1 MNKENK
7 KVNDRELKLI
17 FVLGGIV
24 LFFLIY
30 QFGYLNVQKAN
41 ENLKSQVDEVRGEV
55 KVMQTMKQNEETY
68 KAYTDS
74 MTQEMQEVMD
84 AIPSEIRSEDKIMF
98 ARSLEKEYGFHVTG
112 VGLQTDEMVYE
123 MNEDGS
129 NPADDGKLLYRTV
142 VNLDCDCDYTQLKN
156 CLRGLK
162 KNNFKMSVDTASFG
176 PDEETGKLKGNMT
189 VNMYYLYGSEKPYE
203 PLTIDGVSL
212 GTDDIF
218 GTGTITP
225 SAPSDAAGTD
235 TTGTTGTTGKAG
247 TTGTAGTTGKTGTTG
262 TAGTT
267 GTTGTTGTDTG
278 R

>member
-129 NPADDGKLLYRTV
+129 NPADDGRLLYRTV

-212 GTDDIF
+212 GTDNIF

-225 SAPSDAAGTD
+225 SASSDAAGTED
-235 TTGTTGTTGKAG
+235 TTGKTG

-262 TAGTT
+262 TCLLYTSDAA
-267 GTTGTTGTDTG
+267 DE
-278 R
+278 

>member
-142 VNLDCDCDYTQLKN
+142 VNLDCDN
-156 CLRGLK
+156 
-162 KNNFKMSVDTASFG
+162 
-176 PDEETGKLKGNMT
+176 
-189 VNMYYLYGSEKPYE
+189 
-203 PLTIDGVSL
+203 
-212 GTDDIF
+212 IF

-225 SAPSDAAGTD
+225 SVPSDAAGTED
-235 TTGTTGTTGKAG
+235 
-247 TTGTAGTTGKTGTTG
+247 TTG

-267 GTTGTTGTDTG
+267 GTTDTTGTDTG

>member
-30 QFGYLNVQKAN
+30 QFGYRNVQKAN

-74 MTQEMQEVMD
+74 MTQEMQDVMD

-123 MNEDGS
+123 MNEVKD
-129 NPADDGKLLYRTV
+129 K
-142 VNLDCDCDYTQLKN
+142 
-156 CLRGLK
+156 
-162 KNNFKMSVDTASFG
+162 ASFG
-176 PDEETGKLKGNMT
+176 TNVTEVNEFFNCIIIKRVIVVLKQLCNEYKLI
-189 VNMYYLYGSEKPYE
+189 V
-203 PLTIDGVSL
+203 
-212 GTDDIF
+212 F
-218 GTGTITP
+218 
-225 SAPSDAAGTD
+225 
-235 TTGTTGTTGKAG
+235 
-247 TTGTAGTTGKTGTTG
+247 
-262 TAGTT
+262 
-267 GTTGTTGTDTG
+267 
-278 R
+278 

>member
-41 ENLKSQVDEVRGEV
+41 KNLKSQVDEVRGEV

-142 VNLDCDCDYTQLKN
+142 VSLDCECDYTQLKN

-162 KNNFKMSVDTASFG
+162 NNNFKMSVDTASFE

-189 VNMYYLYGSEKPYE
+189 VNMYYLYGSDKPLMGY
-203 PLTIDGVSL
+203 P
-212 GTDDIF
+212 
-218 GTGTITP
+218 
-225 SAPSDAAGTD
+225 
-235 TTGTTGTTGKAG
+235 
-247 TTGTAGTTGKTGTTG
+247 
-262 TAGTT
+262 
-267 GTTGTTGTDTG
+267 
-278 R
+278 

>member
-225 SAPSDAAGTD
+225 SAPSDAAGTED
-235 TTGTTGTTGKAG
+235 TTGTTG

>member
-1 MNKENK
+1 MNKGNK

-17 FVLGGIV
+17 FVLGGMV

-41 ENLKSQVDEVRGEV
+41 EDLKSRVDEVRGEV

-74 MTQEMQEVMD
+74 MTQEMQDVMD

-98 ARSLEKEYGFHVTG
+98 ARSLENDYGIHVTG

-129 NPADDGKLLYRTV
+129 NPTDDGKLLYRTV
-142 VNLDCDCDYTQLKN
+142 VNLDCESDYTQLKN

-162 KNNFKMSVDTASFG
+162 NNNFKMSVDTASFSTS
-176 PDEETGKLKGNMT
+176 DETGKLTGSMT
-189 VNMYYLYGSEKPYE
+189 VNMYYLYGSDKPYE
-203 PLTIDGVSL
+203 PLTIDGVSI
-212 GTDDIF
+212 GTDNIF
-218 GTGTITP
+218 GTGTVIPATP
-225 SAPSDAAGTD
+225 SDTTGTEDTTGTTDTAGTTD
-235 TTGTTGTTGKAG
+235 TTGTNTG
-247 TTGTAGTTGKTGTTG
+247 
-262 TAGTT
+262 
-267 GTTGTTGTDTG
+267 DTS